1 MQNVHF
7 MDQAELENLSVYK
20 KMHLIFLEVF
30 ERSTINLK
38 TETTPVDIAEWD
50 SLRNVTLM
58 TAIEERFQVEFT
70 IEELSSLENVGNL
83 AKVLESKVK
92 K

>member
-1 MQNVHF
+1 

-38 TETTPVDIAEWD
+38 TETTPGDIAEWD

-70 IEELSSLENVGNL
+70 IEELSSLKNVGNL

>member
-1 MQNVHF
+1 
-7 MDQAELENLSVYK
+7 MDQKELENLSVYK
-20 KMHLIFLEVF
+20 KKHLIFLEVF

-58 TAIEERFQVEFT
+58 TAIEEKFQVEFT
-70 IEELSSLENVGNL
+70 IEELSSLKNVGNL
-83 AKVLESKVK
+83 AKVLENKVK

>member
-1 MQNVHF
+1 

-58 TAIEERFQVEFT
+58 TAIEEKFQVEFT
-70 IEELSSLENVGNL
+70 IEELSSLKNVGNL
-83 AKVLESKVK
+83 AKVLENKVK

>member
-1 MQNVHF
+1 

-70 IEELSSLENVGNL
+70 IEELSSLKNVGNL
-83 AKVLESKVK
+83 AKVLEGKVK

>member
-1 MQNVHF
+1 

-38 TETTPVDIAEWD
+38 TETSPVDIAEWD

-83 AKVLESKVK
+83 AEVLESKVK

>member
-1 MQNVHF
+1 

-83 AKVLESKVK
+83 AEVLESKVK

>member
-1 MQNVHF
+1 
-7 MDQAELENLSVYK
+7 MDQKELENLSVYK

-58 TAIEERFQVEFT
+58 TAIEEKFQVEFT
-70 IEELSSLENVGNL
+70 IEELSSLKNVGNL
-83 AKVLESKVK
+83 AKVLENKVK

>member
-1 MQNVHF
+1 
-7 MDQAELENLSVYK
+7 MDQKELENLSVYK

-70 IEELSSLENVGNL
+70 IEELSSLKNVGNL

>member
-1 MQNVHF
+1 

>member
-1 MQNVHF
+1 

-38 TETTPVDIAEWD
+38 TETSPVDIAEWD

-70 IEELSSLENVGNL
+70 IEELSSLENVGKL
-83 AKVLESKVK
+83 AEVLESKVK

>member
-1 MQNVHF
+1 
-7 MDQAELENLSVYK
+7 MDQTELENLSVYK

-70 IEELSSLENVGNL
+70 IEELSSLKNVGNL

>member
-1 MQNVHF
+1 

-70 IEELSSLENVGNL
+70 IEELSSLKNVGNL
-83 AKVLESKVK
+83 AKGLESKVTK
-92 K
+92 

>member
-1 MQNVHF
+1 
-7 MDQAELENLSVYK
+7 MDQVELENLSVYK

-70 IEELSSLENVGNL
+70 IEELSSLKNVGNL

>member
-1 MQNVHF
+1 

-58 TAIEERFQVEFT
+58 TAIEEKFQVEFT

>member
-1 MQNVHF
+1 

-70 IEELSSLENVGNL
+70 IEELSSLKNVGNL
-83 AKVLESKVK
+83 AKVLENKVK

>member
-1 MQNVHF
+1 
-7 MDQAELENLSVYK
+7 
-20 KMHLIFLEVF
+20 MHLIFLEVF

-83 AKVLESKVK
+83 AEVLESKVK

>member
-1 MQNVHF
+1 
-7 MDQAELENLSVYK
+7 MDQKELENLSVYK

-70 IEELSSLENVGNL
+70 IEELSSLKNVGNL
-83 AKVLESKVK
+83 AKVLENKVK

>member
-1 MQNVHF
+1 
-7 MDQAELENLSVYK
+7 MDQKELENLSVYK

-58 TAIEERFQVEFT
+58 TAIEEKFQVEFT
-70 IEELSSLENVGNL
+70 IEELSSLKNVGNL

>member
-1 MQNVHF
+1 
-7 MDQAELENLSVYK
+7 MDQVELENLSVYK

-70 IEELSSLENVGNL
+70 IEELSSLKNVGNL
-83 AKVLESKVK
+83 AKVLENKVK

>member
-1 MQNVHF
+1 

-70 IEELSSLENVGNL
+70 IEELSSLKNVGNL